1 MLSLGS
7 WLLRR
12 WEHCLSLKMEIQ
24 KQLDRLGIGLD
35 TLREQWH
42 DQVIAQT
49 KLAPSKSHEMELL
62 NWSY

>member
-7 WLLRR
+7 WLLRQ
-12 WEHCLSLKMEIQ
+12 WEHCLSLKIETQ

-35 TLREQWH
+35 TLCEQWH

-49 KLAPSKSHEMELL
+49 KPAPSKSHEMELL